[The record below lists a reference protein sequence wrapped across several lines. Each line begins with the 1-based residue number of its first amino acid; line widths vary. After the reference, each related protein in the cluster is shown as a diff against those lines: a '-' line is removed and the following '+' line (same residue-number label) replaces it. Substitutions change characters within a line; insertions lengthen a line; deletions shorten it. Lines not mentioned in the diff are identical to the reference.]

1 LPRIAVNKNQGT
13 VTIQAKASKN
23 PPKLTR
29 AELATSPFIK
39 YDQEVVIPQ
48 AGQGKPSFSG
58 KKQGAKP
65 SRSCV
70 PIPAGSGR
78 KLAAT
83 VRTDAIAIAV
93 TAKNSR

>member
-1 LPRIAVNKNQGT
+1 VSANQLTKQTSNQFSFNLTTTHLPRIAVNKNHGT
-13 VTIQAKASKN
+13 VTMQAKASKN

-48 AGQGKPSFSG
+48 AGQGKPSLSG

-65 SRSCV
+65 SC
-70 PIPAGSGR
+70 
-78 KLAAT
+78 
-83 VRTDAIAIAV
+83 
-93 TAKNSR
+93 